1 MDVQTHEKE
10 STTPHS
16 SLPDEAGRSRKPTGR
31 APAELAPSIEAVLL
45 TLERPISALRLAEA
59 LHVVSEEAPGA
70 GLVER
75 AIKDLNEQYARNG
88 RSFCIEKV
96 AGGFRVMTLARFAPV
111 IAAFHASRSRTKLSR
126 AAVETLAVVAYRQ
139 PITRADLEAIRGV
152 SCGDVLR
159 SLIERRLVTITGR
172 AEELGRPM
180 LYGTTKTF
188 LDLFGLA
195 STKDLPPVAEF
206 LGS

>member
-1 MDVQTHEKE
+1 MDVQTHQRE
-10 STTPHS
+10 STTPHAS
-16 SLPDEAGRSRKPTGR
+16 VPDQAGRSYEPTGTTPADL
-31 APAELAPSIEAVLL
+31 APAIEAVLL

-59 LHVVSEEAPGA
+59 LDVASGETPGA
-70 GLVER
+70 TIIER

-88 RSFCIEKV
+88 RSFRIEKV
-96 AGGFRVMTLARFAPV
+96 AGGFRVMTLAQFAPV
-111 IAAFHASRSRTKLSR
+111 IAAFHASRTQTKLSR
-126 AAVETLAVVAYRQ
+126 AAIETLSVVAYRQ

-180 LYGTTKTF
+180 LYGTTKSF